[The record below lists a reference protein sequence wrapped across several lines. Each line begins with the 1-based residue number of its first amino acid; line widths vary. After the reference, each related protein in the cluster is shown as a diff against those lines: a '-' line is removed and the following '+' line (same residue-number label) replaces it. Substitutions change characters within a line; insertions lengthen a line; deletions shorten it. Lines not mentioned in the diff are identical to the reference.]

1 MLDTDFLFEKYKEKI
16 HCVKKRKKPLTTLKE
31 MVDVNEIP
39 ISKIYKDHLEML
51 KTNVVNSIYV
61 RKEKTIEFHLFY
73 VEDNLKS
80 KIYCQSYAKN
90 PITLPRLK
98 KGTIYIIFE
107 ASLGIME
114 TNCSL
119 LAIDF
124 RIQQGIEQEHLDNR
138 DIYFLDYVSNF
149 ENRHLFESY
158 RRP

>member
-31 MVDVNEIP
+31 MVDVKEAP
-39 ISKIYKDHLEML
+39 ISNVYKDHLEML
-51 KTNVVNSIYV
+51 KINVVNSIYV

-73 VEDNLKS
+73 VENNLKS
-80 KIYCQSYAKN
+80 KIYYQSYEKK
-90 PITLPRLK
+90 PTTLPRLRK
-98 KGTIYIIFE
+98 DTIYIIFE
-107 ASLGIME
+107 ESLGIME

-149 ENRHLFESY
+149 ENRYLFE
-158 RRP
+158 